1 LTDSPD
7 FPDFP
12 DGVDEPVGAA
22 LARWRRS
29 KRISGQ
35 AVGERVG
42 ISQATIS
49 RLESGTT
56 SPDPQVV
63 RRVAEALELPA
74 EEVDRLVGLAERPS
88 ERMIDWQSSRP
99 GLADQQ
105 DFVRRLEASAR
116 DTRVFQAAVVPG
128 LLQTSE
134 YARAVL
140 TGWRVELADHE
151 IADSALAVSE
161 AVAARMQRAQALD
174 EPDRQFRFLV
184 TEDVLAHQVCRPVDM
199 IAQIARLREVAA
211 SPNVSI
217 RIIPQDAEWPIAPMH
232 GFVLLDDRNV
242 VVDLFNTSTLW
253 RGRHIAGHYRL
264 VFDALDG
271 VATSDIEPLLADF
284 EKRYLRRLADG
295 VSNPL

>member
-1 LTDSPD
+1 MTDSPD
-7 FPDFP
+7 FPD
-12 DGVDEPVGAA
+12 GIDEPAGAA
-22 LARWRRS
+22 LARWRRRR
-29 KRISGQ
+29 RISGQ
-35 AVGERVG
+35 ALGERVG
-42 ISQATIS
+42 MSQATIS

-56 SPDPQVV
+56 NPDPRVV
-63 RRVAEALELPA
+63 RRVAVALEIPA
-74 EEVDRLVGLAERPS
+74 EEVERLVGLVERPS
-88 ERMIDWQSSRP
+88 ERMIDWQSSQP

-116 DTRVFQAAVVPG
+116 DTRVFQTAVVPG

-174 EPDRQFRFLV
+174 EPDRQFHFLI

-211 SPNVSI
+211 YPNVSI
-217 RIIPQDAEWPIAPMH
+217 RIIPQHAEWPIAPMH
-232 GFVLLDDRNV
+232 GFVLMDDRNV
-242 VVDLFNTSTLW
+242 VVDLFNTSMLS
-253 RGRHIAGHYRL
+253 RGRRIAGHYRL

-271 VATSDIEPLLADF
+271 VATGDIDPLLADF
-284 EKRYLRRLADG
+284 EKRYIRRLAG
-295 VSNPL
+295 GIPNPL